1 MGWFWFLLL
10 VAVVCGFVGVL
21 VKGLIWLL
29 VIGVAIFV
37 GVLVVAGLRY
47 RRRSPR
53 RGRP

>member
-1 MGWFWFLLL
+1 MGWFWFLVL

-21 VKGLIWLL
+21 GRGLIWLL
-29 VIGVAIFV
+29 DIGVVVFV